1 MAQIYYKNV
10 KNDRPESTG
19 YYVTSDNI
27 WYSWINSTV
36 TTTASTTMTDA
47 IWSRWIVGDDDTSTN
62 YLSYTTTNAIWYAW
76 QPYSSNQFDLPVDPP
91 VELSAEQREAQAQ
104 AQAQAEQRHAEWQA
118 ARLRAEEEAREVA
131 RETARLAAEADRRAE
146 ALLQAQLNAE
156 QQAEFAE
163 NRSFTVVTQN
173 GGRRYRIRYGWAGN
187 IERLDEQGRPI
198 EKLCV
203 HPKQMVPFCDNLLTQ
218 KLFLEC
224 AEEEFLRIA
233 NCTPIHA

>member
-1 MAQIYYKNV
+1 MAQIYYN
-10 KNDRPESTG
+10 NDRPKSTG

-36 TTTASTTMTDA
+36 STTASTAMTDM
-47 IWSRWIVGDDDTSTN
+47 IWAHWIGTGDDTTGC
-62 YLSYTTTNAIWYAW
+62 TTTNAIWYAW
-76 QPYSSNQFDLPVDPP
+76 QPYYSNQLDPSINPP
-91 VELSAEQREAQAQ
+91 VELSAEQREAL
-104 AQAQAEQRHAEWQA
+104 AQAERERHAA
-118 ARLRAEEEAREVA
+118 AEALRLRAEEQAREA
-131 RETARLAAEADRRAE
+131 ARLAAEADRRAE
-146 ALLQAQLNAE
+146 ALLQAQLNAA

-203 HPKQMVPFCDNLLTQ
+203 HPKQLVPFCDNLLTQ

-233 NCTPIHA
+233 NRTPIHA